1 MNGVSF
7 LDVFSALR
15 VYSLQSLH
23 VFRGAV
29 KSQFATVLK
38 ECSCAKFCSE
48 LASAKISVAA
58 AHKSAEAGQK
68 VEVTASMKSTCF
80 NDLLYDPRANVK
92 GVKKGSAPLDNNGVV
107 VIPTVCDQR

>member
-1 MNGVSF
+1 MTAQEDDN
-7 LDVFSALR
+7 
-15 VYSLQSLH
+15 
-23 VFRGAV
+23 
-29 KSQFATVLK
+29 
-38 ECSCAKFCSE
+38 
-48 LASAKISVAA
+48 
-58 AHKSAEAGQK
+58 EAGQK